1 MHTIVRY
8 TQTYLTCTLYTT
20 VHACMKCS
28 CVMILNYTSPTT
40 IPTFFTPPG
49 YARLSNVEFVHSGQL
64 GFVASVDARFS
75 VTFFDIGK
83 VSAAR
88 QSYVTKSTFHHG
100 FSPAVGVF
108 KTHDLEVANN
118 IIHHTVG
125 PGMYSGM

>member
-1 MHTIVRY
+1 MYEVFLCVDVEL
-8 TQTYLTCTLYTT
+8 YLTY
-20 VHACMKCS
+20 
-28 CVMILNYTSPTT
+28 NYTSFVLSPT
-40 IPTFFTPPG
+40 G
-49 YARLSNVEFVHSGQL
+49 YARLSNVEFIHSGQL

-83 VSAAR
+83 VSATR
-88 QSYVTKSTFHHG
+88 PSYVTKSTFHHG

-125 PGMYSGM
+125 PGM